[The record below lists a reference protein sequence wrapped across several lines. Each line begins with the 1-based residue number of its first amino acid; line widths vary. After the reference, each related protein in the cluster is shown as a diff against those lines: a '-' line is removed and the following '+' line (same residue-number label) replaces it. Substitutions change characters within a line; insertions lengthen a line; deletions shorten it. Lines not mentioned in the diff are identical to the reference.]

1 MKCKKIQEIIL
12 TDYLDGQLAE
22 RQRSLL
28 SRHLA
33 GCQGCKKFSIYVMK
47 NIAGL
52 FTNAERLIPS
62 EIVWRRIKGSIED
75 EETNKP
81 AVVIGFFERL
91 RGVLCIPKPVMIFA
105 TALTFILVTSLVLAL
120 YIGNQNRLNYSS
132 QKTIQDNDYY
142 EKLFSDAY
150 TAKDTGFGTAIEE
163 NFL

>member
-1 MKCKKIQEIIL
+1 MKCQRIREIIL
-12 TDYLDGQLAE
+12 TDYVDGQLNE
-22 RQRSLL
+22 KQKSLL
-28 SRHLA
+28 GRHLTK
-33 GCQGCKKFSIYVMK
+33 CQRCEKFSIYAMK

-52 FTNAERLIPS
+52 FTNAERLVPS
-62 EIVWRRIKGSIED
+62 EIVWRRIKGSIEA

-81 AVVIGFFERL
+81 GVVIGFFDRL
-91 RGVLCIPKPVMIFA
+91 KGALYIPKPATIFV
-105 TALTFILVTSLVLAL
+105 TALTFILVASLVLAL

>member
-62 EIVWRRIKGSIED
+62 EIVWRRIKGSIEA
-75 EETNKP
+75 EETTKP
-81 AVVIGFFERL
+81 GVVTSFFERL
-91 RGVLCIPKPVMIFA
+91 KGTLYILKPATIFVS
-105 TALTFILVTSLVLAL
+105 ALTFIIVASLVLAL
-120 YIGNQNRLNYSS
+120 YIGNQNKLNYNS
-132 QKTIQDNDYY
+132 QKTIQGNDYY
-142 EKLFSDAY
+142 EELFSDSY
-150 TAKDTGFGTAIEE
+150 TTKDTGFGTAIEE